1 MKVNVMHVID
11 SLAVGGAERMLV
23 EIANHTDRDRFKVSV
38 CVTRSDTTLADE
50 LKPDIPLYILNR
62 KSRFDF
68 KGIRKLAKIVKDKK
82 VNVFHVHG
90 RSSLAFMVFV
100 GSMRLIS
107 SPLIFLDQ
115 YGAIEIDDSIP
126 LWFRLWG
133 KRKVSHYVGACQKLA
148 EWAYR
153 AGISSDK
160 ISVIEN
166 AIDLSRICDAQPYNL
181 RRDLSI
187 PKEALIGV
195 FVGGLRREKG
205 LEVLIEALSQS
216 KFRSKV
222 KILVIGAIQ
231 DDAYFRLCEEKMMQF
246 GLGET
251 LVFLGRRTDVPRI
264 LKSVDFAVIP
274 SISESGPLVLI
285 EYMAAG
291 LPFVATKVGAI
302 SLRVEELGLPGFVPP
317 NNPSAFA
324 EALDELIGLS
334 EAERAD
340 RGNMGQEIAFEHFD
354 IRKKMPQWYDVYTR
368 VFRGNTS

>member
-38 CVTRSDTTLADE
+38 CVTRSDTTLASE
-50 LKPDIPLYILNR
+50 LKSNIPLYVLNR

-68 KGIRKLAKIVKDKK
+68 KGIGKFVEVVKNEE
-82 VNVFHVHG
+82 VSVFHVHG
-90 RSSLAFMVFV
+90 RSSFAFVAFV
-100 GSMRLIS
+100 SSIGLIS
-107 SPLIFLDQ
+107 SPIILHDHF
-115 YGAIEIDDSIP
+115 GSIEVDNSIP
-126 LWFRLWG
+126 TWFRLWG
-133 KRKVSHYVGACQKLA
+133 KQKVGHYVGVYQKLA
-148 EWAYR
+148 EWAQR
-153 AGISSDK
+153 AGVPSDK

-166 AIDLSRICDAQPYNL
+166 ALDLNRICDAQSYNL